1 MVDKVFL
8 SLGSNKGDR
17 LSYLRN
23 AVQRIAADE
32 SNKVLAV
39 SPVYETLPYGIKEQ
53 DNFLNAVI
61 EIDTGYGV
69 VHLFNYLKNIETEIG
84 RTKNEIKWGP
94 REIDIDIVFFNALI
108 YETDE
113 LTVPHPEVMKRD
125 FILIP
130 LLDIAGD
137 YFYPGTKSKIKLTD
151 VSKLETY
158 IIEKTNYK
166 LIDN

>member
-8 SLGSNKGDR
+8 GLGSNKGDR
-17 LSYLRN
+17 INFLRN

-32 SNKVLAV
+32 SNKVLAA
-39 SPVYETLPYGIKEQ
+39 SPVYETLPFGLKEQ

-61 EIDTGYGV
+61 EIDTGHGV
-69 VHLFNYLKNIETEIG
+69 VHLFNYIKNVELEIG
-84 RTKNEIKWGP
+84 RTKNEVKWGP
-94 REIDIDIVFFNALI
+94 REIDIDLIFFNTLI

-113 LTVPHPEVMKRD
+113 LTVPHPEAMKRD
-125 FILIP
+125 FVLVP

-137 YFYPGTKSKIKLTD
+137 YLFPGTKNKIGLTD
-151 VSKLETY
+151 LSKLDTY
-158 IIEKTNYK
+158 IIKKTDYK